1 MRILQYFWFILWT
14 QPKCSPPNVEC
25 DFSSVI
31 RDVNDGW
38 NSQRERWH
46 SWGLKFKYSLGMIF
60 LFWQNIWLVHR
71 IRASAAVWWKR
82 IYKLYLTTF
91 WNEWFST
98 PVMSNLYVSK
108 IAKVTVKKPL
118 FPQIKFAGGLIR
130 ICVEGGSKQPISE
143 RRATTDA
150 ALITAN
156 PAICLHLQQ
165 NSCSTNEKITYDFL

>member
-1 MRILQYFWFILWT
+1 MTAGIHRWRGDVRGAAGSNTVKVWYFVLTKHLTRSPYTCISRCMIKTHLQIIFEYLLKWMVFYTSHVEFIRL
-14 QPKCSPPNVEC
+14 E
-25 DFSSVI
+25 
-31 RDVNDGW
+31 
-38 NSQRERWH
+38 NSKGNR
-46 SWGLKFKYSLGMIF
+46 
-60 LFWQNIWLVHR
+60 
-71 IRASAAVWWKR
+71 
-82 IYKLYLTTF
+82 
-91 WNEWFST
+91 
-98 PVMSNLYVSK
+98 
-108 IAKVTVKKPL
+108 KKPL